1 MKLMYDLWYRFGTPP
16 WVMGP
21 RPELVRGVA
30 DGTLKPGRA
39 LDLGCGTGDNTIFLA
54 QHGCT
59 VTGLDYAPSA
69 IAKARR
75 KAADAGVTVDFVVD
89 DLTKLRS
96 VRGQFDLLVD
106 YGTLDDL
113 STMQRDA

>member
-21 RPELVRGVA
+21 RPELVRLVA
-30 DGTLKPGRA
+30 DGTLTRGRA
-39 LDLGCGTGDNTIFLA
+39 LDLGCGTGDNAIYLA
-54 QHGCT
+54 QHGFT
-59 VTGLDYAPSA
+59 VAALDYAPSA

-75 KAADAGVTVDFVVD
+75 KAAKAGVAVEFVVD
-89 DLTKLRS
+89 DLTGLRS

-113 STMQRDA
+113 GATQRDA